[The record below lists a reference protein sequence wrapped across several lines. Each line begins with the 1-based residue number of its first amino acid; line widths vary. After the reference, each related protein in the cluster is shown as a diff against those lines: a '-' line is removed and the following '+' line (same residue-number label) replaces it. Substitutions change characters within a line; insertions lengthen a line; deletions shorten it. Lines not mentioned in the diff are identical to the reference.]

1 MLHDITRYPNTQIWA
16 IQVKD
21 SLINLNFKNVWTNQ
35 TVLNYSSFIQY
46 IKEMIKLLF
55 MQEHTNF

>member
-16 IQVKD
+16 SQVKD
-21 SLINLNFKNVWTNQ
+21 SFIKLNLKNVWTNQ
-35 TVLNYSSFIQY
+35 TVFNYSYFIQY

-55 MQEHTNF
+55 M